1 MILPTVNLTIP
12 VRITRARI
20 TQARMPA
27 RRLHLEACMPPDRI
41 MVAATAVMV
50 MAISMGI
57 RSIEAAVVEVAA
69 PATLV
74 IQIRI
79 LVLG

>member
-1 MILPTVNLTIP
+1 
-12 VRITRARI
+12 
-20 TQARMPA
+20 
-27 RRLHLEACMPPDRI
+27 MPPDRI